1 MSQEKKIRMLLM
13 AVLVIFLTSICA
25 SAQVAEDG
33 GPQPLSSS
41 APVVADNGKGAGQT
55 RHVFPVGQ
63 CTWGAALEFEKLT
76 GEIVTWGGDGKD
88 WARNAAA
95 AGRRTST
102 NPNDIVAHSIL
113 SFGPA
118 RLKNGSLN
126 PYGHVAVAVSR
137 SGDWVNLVEWNYEK
151 KEQRGTRSVKIS
163 ELRSRYNFVGLIF
176 P

>member
-1 MSQEKKIRMLLM
+1 MEQVKKTRILLT
-13 AVLVIFLTSICA
+13 AVITIFLTSICA
-25 SAQVAEDG
+25 SAQVAEEG

-41 APVVADNGKGAGQT
+41 APVVADNGKGAGQA

-76 GEIVTWGGDGKD
+76 GQIVTWGGDGKD
-88 WARNAAA
+88 WVRNAAA

-102 NPNDIVAHSIL
+102 NPSDIVAHSIV
-113 SFGPA
+113 SFGPG
-118 RLKNGSLN
+118 RYKDGSPN
-126 PYGHVAVAVSR
+126 PHGHVAVVLSR
-137 SGDWVNLVEWNYEK
+137 NGQWVNLVEWNYER